1 MAGVPGGGV
10 IGGDVIGVDFGTTN
24 SVVSVLRQDGSVETA
39 RHAGVDVFRTVL
51 SFWVEEGRGRTALR
65 HAAGPAAVEAY
76 LDEPLDSR
84 LIMSMKTYLAQ
95 HSFTQTRIFGRPFTL
110 EQLVA
115 CFLRELLGEEHAGS
129 RIVVGRPVRFAG
141 DRADDA
147 FGEERLCAAFAEAGF
162 PDVSVA
168 LEPEA
173 AGYRMARSLDTPAT
187 VLVGDFGGGTSD
199 FSVMRFEPGA
209 KRRVQALGYAGI
221 GIAGDMF
228 DFRIIDH
235 VVSPLLGKGDSYTV
249 MGKAMPVPVAY
260 FSAFARWHLLSMMRA
275 PRTLRDIETVA
286 STSAHPDRLRALIR
300 LIEDEMGF
308 PLYQAVS
315 GVKAALSTDA
325 QAVLRFTHG
334 DLAIEERIERAEFE
348 QWIAEDLARIGGTI
362 DRALENAGV
371 SAAEVDRVFL
381 TGGTSFVPA
390 VRRLF
395 ERRFGEEKISG
406 GGEFVSVAEGLALI
420 AGERM

>member
-1 MAGVPGGGV
+1 MAG
-10 IGGDVIGVDFGTTN
+10 VIGVDFGTTN
-24 SVVSVLRQDGSVETA
+24 SVVSVLRPDGGVETA
-39 RHAGVDVFRTVL
+39 RLADPDVFRTVL
-51 SFWVEEGRGRTALR
+51 SFWIEERRGSTALR

-76 LDEPLDSR
+76 LEEPLDSR

-95 HSFTQTRIFGRPFTL
+95 RSFTQTRIFGRPFTL
-110 EQLVA
+110 EQLVG

-141 DRADDA
+141 DRADDR
-147 FGEERLCAAFAEAGF
+147 FGEERLRSAFAEAGF
-162 PDVSVA
+162 PDVVVA

-173 AGYRMARSLDTPAT
+173 AGYRMARTLDAPTT

-199 FSVMRFEPGA
+199 FSVMRFEPGGS
-209 KRRVQALGYAGI
+209 RRVTPLGYAGI
-221 GIAGDMF
+221 GIAGDTF

-249 MGKAMPVPVAY
+249 MGKAMPVPIAY

-286 STSAHPDRLRALIR
+286 STSAHPERLRALIR

-315 GVKAALSTDA
+315 GVKAALSGSSE
-325 QAVLRFTHG
+325 AVLRFSHES
-334 DLAIEERIERAEFE
+334 LVIEERIEREAFE
-348 QWIAEDLARIGGTI
+348 AWIAEDLERIGVTI

-371 SAAEVDRVFL
+371 GSGEIDRVFL

-395 ERRFGEEKISG
+395 ARRFGEERISG

-420 AGERM
+420 GGEKG